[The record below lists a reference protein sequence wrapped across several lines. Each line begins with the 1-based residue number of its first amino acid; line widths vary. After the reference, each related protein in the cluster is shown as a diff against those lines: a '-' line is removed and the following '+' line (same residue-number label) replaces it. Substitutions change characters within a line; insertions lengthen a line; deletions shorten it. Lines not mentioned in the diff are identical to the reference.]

1 MFEGYVPALR
11 DGEEDG
17 VDGSEVWGREGKGV
31 GRVREVSAKMVRE
44 LEDALAV
51 RSEKRERL
59 REERRKKRQ
68 ERRRETD
75 RVDSERDRNLELE
88 QESQV
93 LGSLAK
99 EDEEVGVKDLK
110 EVQVQYESE
119 ASKLPLAAT
128 PEDNVSPS
136 SNPLLS
142 SSNVSLPLDCECP
155 STDLAQTPLPSLTSQ
170 LALTVASIA
179 ANRKRAA
186 AVPTEETFGSEEDS
200 SQSESDG

>member
-17 VDGSEVWGREGKGV
+17 VGGSAVWGREGEGEGV
-31 GRVREVSAKMVRE
+31 GRGREVSAKMVRE

-75 RVDSERDRNLELE
+75 RVVSERDRNLELE

-93 LGSLAK
+93 LAK
-99 EDEEVGVKDLK
+99 EDEVGVKDLK

-136 SNPLLS
+136 SNLLLS
-142 SSNVSLPLDCECP
+142 CSSSISSPLDCEHP
-155 STDLAQTPLPSLTSQ
+155 STDLALPSLTSQ